1 MGGIELGFQQA
12 GFKTVW
18 ANEFD
23 KYSSK
28 TYRSNHG
35 NNLIEEDVHL
45 LQGKELEPIDVLT
58 AGFPCQAFSVAG
70 YRKGFRDPRGN
81 LFFEICRAITELP
94 KMPKVIML
102 ENVKNIRGH
111 DGGKTAKVITK
122 SLRDL
127 GYSVFWNVFN
137 TSVHT
142 DIPQNRERTFIIGF
156 KDEADW
162 DFEPNKK
169 TSSSIF
175 NSYLPLTKSKTKK
188 KFRDMLEVGEVD
200 ERYYYKQNAYM
211 YKDLKKA
218 ITSSNTAYQWRRV
231 YVRENKSN
239 ECPTLTANMGTGG
252 HNVPLIK
259 NGLGIRKLT
268 PRECLNFQGFPKS
281 FKFPDD
287 MPVSQRYKQAG
298 NAVTVTLIKK
308 IAGIISNSL
317 D

>member
-1 MGGIELGFQQA
+1 
-12 GFKTVW
+12 
-18 ANEFD
+18 
-23 KYSSK
+23 
-28 TYRSNHG
+28 
-35 NNLIEEDVHL
+35 
-45 LQGKELEPIDVLT
+45 
-58 AGFPCQAFSVAG
+58 
-70 YRKGFRDPRGN
+70 
-81 LFFEICRAITELP
+81 
-94 KMPKVIML
+94 ML

-162 DFEPNKK
+162 DFEPNRK

-175 NSYLPLTKSKTKK
+175 NSHLPLTKSKTKK
-188 KFRDMLEVGEVD
+188 KFREMLESGEVE
-200 ERYYYKQNAYM
+200 ERYYYKQDSYM
-211 YKDLKKA
+211 YKDLKKS
-218 ITSSNTAYQWRRV
+218 INSKDTAYQWRRV

-259 NGLGIRKLT
+259 DDLGIRKLT

-287 MPVSQRYKQAG
+287 MPVSQRYKQVG
-298 NAVTVTLIKK
+298 NAVTVTLIAK
-308 IAGIISNSL
+308 IAKIINLSIT
-317 D
+317 